1 MIKYRE
7 IKLKTLDEALIDD
20 IYKELLREKW
30 QFIIIEVK
38 GVNYVL
44 TKEKSLFEISD
55 KEKFI
60 KEANE
65 DIYYHTE
72 IIERNDVLDEAL
84 DKFRAYI
91 NKYRKYLEK
100 DLYGDKYIFGSIAVR
115 IDDESFITTI
125 RGKEDLSEYT
135 VVSKVDDRN
144 KLVIVEG
151 KKATLNAPLLA
162 NLFKNK
168 SVDVIVHINHYFD
181 DNLLYLEYAFPG
193 TQRDSIRDN
202 HTSFNIRYHGV
213 MYLFDEEGNRL

>member
-1 MIKYRE
+1 MIKYKE
-7 IKLKTLDEALIDD
+7 ISKEYLDQKLIDD
-20 IYKELLREKW
+20 IYKELLEEKW

-72 IIERNDVLDEAL
+72 IKKRNDVLDEAL
-84 DKFRAYI
+84 DKFKAYI

-100 DLYGDKYIFGSIAVR
+100 DLYGDKYIFGSVAVR
-115 IDDESFITTI
+115 LDDESFITTI

-135 VVSKVDDRN
+135 VVSKLDDRN

-168 SVDVIVHINHYFD
+168 KVDVIVHINHYFD
-181 DNLLYLEYAFPG
+181 DKLPYYEYAFPG
-193 TQRDSIRDN
+193 TVKDSTRN
-202 HTSFNIRYHGV
+202 NETSFNIQYHGV
-213 MYLFDEEGNRL
+213 MYLLDEEGNRL